1 MNRSERLEKLFRG
14 KTDPEEEFELM
25 KQKAEIKQYEEKLKK
40 MLKDP
45 VNQKKAA
52 LIIEEMLKEEPKK
65 KSKIQKDDSKK
76 SA

>member
-1 MNRSERLEKLFRG
+1 MNRSEKLEKLFRG
-14 KTDPEEEFELM
+14 KTDPEKEFELM
-25 KQKAEIKQYEEKLKK
+25 KQKAEIKQYEEKLKQ

-52 LIIEEMLKEEPKK
+52 LIIEEMLKEKPQK
-65 KSKIQKDDSKK
+65 KSNQTKDDSKK